1 MKLEAM
7 PEQDLNTKRIHVS
20 HSVGAVCTMQLD
32 GFERTWKEYVPSY
45 YSADRKWPLVVS
57 LHGGAGPYPMHK
69 FTWQLLAER
78 DGFLVLYPDSLSD
91 KILWNLFTNR
101 TREEGYP
108 DDWHYMEVVLQTV
121 LEKYS
126 IDLDRIYLHGQSYG
140 DVSSLAYLVKYA
152 HLFAAG
158 APSSGPVD
166 CMAIYNE
173 DGSYQMFPEEP
184 LPMLRS
190 HGMND
195 LLAPGLLYPEDMTE
209 EQKLECKFYTGV
221 LPNIQLWK
229 DRNGIPKDAVPRI
242 AVDGHWNIMYWDGPE
257 GMDVCQ
263 VSIAE
268 QGHNPHADWAD
279 KAWSS
284 FLSAY
289 RRENGRVV
297 KGKPIR
303 PFVFTTENVAIADG
317 CDKAYV
323 GGKLV
328 EIGGTARLLCGKDY
342 PKGYLYVPVTFLSA
356 AYGADVK
363 CSEDR
368 MSAEVCWRGRKIQL
382 AAGLNGAVVNDN
394 AIEML
399 PLCLAM
405 DGQLYIPF
413 GETAHL
419 LTGYVTRDCHGVT
432 YVSPETGDL
441 TQDLAML
448 IQTLLDPAALTR
460 PEQWVALEKKY
471 YNPQR
476 RW

>member
-1 MKLEAM
+1 M
-7 PEQDLNTKRIHVS
+7 
-20 HSVGAVCTMQLD
+20 
-32 GFERTWKEYVPSY
+32 
-45 YSADRKWPLVVS
+45 VS

-69 FTWQLLAER
+69 FAWNLLAER
-78 DGFLVLYPDSLSD
+78 DGFVAVYPDSISEE
-91 KILWNLFTNR
+91 ILWNLFTNHSKA
-101 TREEGYP
+101 EGYP
-108 DDWHYMEVVLQTV
+108 DDWHYLDTVLQIMQ
-121 LEKYS
+121 EKYS
-126 IDLDRIYLHGQSYG
+126 IDPERIYIHGQSYG
-140 DVSSLAYLVKYA
+140 DVSVLAYLQKNA
-152 HLFAAG
+152 EWFAAG

-166 CMAIYNE
+166 CMSIYNE
-173 DGSYQMFPEEP
+173 DGSYKMFPSAP

-195 LLAPGLLYPEDMTE
+195 LLAPGLLYPEEMTQ

-229 DRNGIPKDAVPRI
+229 DRNGIPADTVPKLAI
-242 AVDGHWNIMYWDGPE
+242 AGHWNVMYWDGPD

-289 RRENGRVV
+289 RRENGRIV
-297 KGKPIR
+297 KGAAIR
-303 PFVFTTENVAIADG
+303 PFVFPADNVAIAAG
-317 CDKAYV
+317 CSKAYV

-328 EIGGTARLLCGKDY
+328 DMGGTAQWLSGKDE
-342 PKGYLYVPVTFLSA
+342 PKDYLYVPVSFLAA

-363 CSEDR
+363 LSADQ
-368 MSAEVCWRGRKIQL
+368 MSAQVCWRGRKLQL
-382 AAGLNGAVVNDN
+382 AAGLNGAVVNDC

-405 DGQLYIPF
+405 EGTLYVPF

-419 LTGYVTRDCHGVT
+419 LTGYITRDCHGVT
-432 YVSPETGDL
+432 YVSPEQGDL

-448 IQTLLDPAALTR
+448 IQTLLDPAAPTT
-460 PEQWVALEKKY
+460 PQQWLELEKKY
-471 YNPQR
+471 HDPEEL
-476 RW
+476 W